1 MPRTIWAACATGLL
15 LAALLSVPG
24 PAAAHAPAQPD
35 LIEDD
40 VLAEAQGSEPAM
52 SGGTAKVNQLDLSTT
67 AITVLDLTMHN
78 EGTDG
83 LPFAVEAIGQTY
95 LYVGGPQSG
104 ITLLDTVDQ
113 TRYHPL
119 MDEETRCLCSA
130 GIASPMELVTLVPP
144 DSYTTYHST
153 FLLPEDVDE
162 VTVEVPGFD
171 PIEEVPVTHL

>member
-1 MPRTIWAACATGLL
+1 MPRTVRAACAAGLL

-24 PAAAHAPAQPD
+24 TAAAHAPAQPD

-40 VLAEAQGSEPAM
+40 VIAEAPGSESAM
-52 SGGTAKVNQLDLSTT
+52 SDGTAKVNQLDRSPTG
-67 AITVLDLTMHN
+67 ITVLAWTLHN
-78 EGTDG
+78 QGSDG
-83 LPFAVEAIGQTY
+83 FPFSVEAIGETY

-104 ITLLDTVDQ
+104 ITLLDSAEQ

-130 GIASPMELVTLVPP
+130 GIARPMELVTVVPQ
-144 DSYTTYHST
+144 DSYATYHST

-162 VTVEVPGFD
+162 VTVEVPGFE
-171 PIEEVPVTHL
+171 PIEEVPVTDL